1 MTQVFTGN
9 ASFLNNDNDLIVV
22 LGHGQ
27 LARMMYLGATQ
38 LGLNIIAVNAD
49 SRECVNPVDK
59 TVLDVSLE
67 QAFDHCI
74 AITSEF
80 EHLPKDL
87 VAQAESTGKFRPG
100 AKAIAAG
107 ADRIVEKELLDGL
120 GIANCP
126 HKIVRSV
133 ADLTQA
139 YSELGPKVI
148 LKTSRDGYDGYGQWR
163 IFSDADLTSVSG
175 ELKDFD
181 FEHMPL
187 VAEQCVSFEREISLL
202 GVTSMAG
209 AGGVGS
215 EHRYYPL
222 TENHHGAGQLVLS
235 LAPAPNVSD
244 ALQQQAQAIHDKIAD
259 ALNYTG
265 VLAIELFQMGDE
277 LLVNEI
283 APRVHNSGHWTQQGC
298 AASQFENHIRAIAGL
313 PLGDTTPL
321 HQVAMVNYVG
331 EPKPNKALLQLHN
344 THLHWYDK
352 AVRAKRKMGH
362 INLVADNDEQLQ
374 ALIAKVHAQ
383 LPESLQANLGKIMK

>member
-1 MTQVFTGN
+1 MTQTFSGN
-9 ASFLNNDNDLIVV
+9 ASFLNNGNDLIVV

-38 LGLNIIAVNAD
+38 LGLNILAVNAD
-49 SRECVNPVDK
+49 TKECVNPVDK
-59 TVLDVSLE
+59 TRLNLTLE

-87 VAQAESTGKFRPG
+87 VKQAEATGKFRPG

-107 ADRIVEKELLDGL
+107 ADRIVEKTLLEDL

-126 HKIVRSV
+126 HRIIRNTE
-133 ADLTQA
+133 DLANA
-139 YSELGPKVI
+139 YTELGPKLI

-163 IFSDADLTSVSG
+163 IFSLD
-175 ELKDFD
+175 ELQDICNELQEFDFD
-181 FEHMPL
+181 HMPL

-202 GVTSMAG
+202 GVTDSQG
-209 AGGVGS
+209 N
-215 EHRYYPL
+215 HDYYPL

-235 LAPAPNVSD
+235 LARAPNVNA
-244 ALQQQAQAIHDKIAD
+244 ALQQQAQDIHDKIAE
-259 ALNYTG
+259 ALSYTG
-265 VLAIELFQMGDE
+265 VLAIELFQMGDK

-313 PLGDTTPL
+313 PLGSTQPQHL
-321 HQVAMVNYVG
+321 VAMVNYVG
-331 EPKPNKALLQLHN
+331 EPKPSIEILALKN
-344 THLHWYDK
+344 IHLHWYDK
-352 AVRAKRKMGH
+352 GVRAKRKMGH
-362 INLVADNDEQLQ
+362 INLVADSEAELQ
-374 ALIAKVHAQ
+374 ALITKVHAL
-383 LPESLQANLGKIMK
+383 LPESLQANLAKLKA